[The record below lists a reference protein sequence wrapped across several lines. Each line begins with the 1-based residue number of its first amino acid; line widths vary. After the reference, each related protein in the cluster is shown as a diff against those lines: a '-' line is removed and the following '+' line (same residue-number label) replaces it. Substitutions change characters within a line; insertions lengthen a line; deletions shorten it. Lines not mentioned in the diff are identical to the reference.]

1 MEQPTKTNFDKSVYN
16 PVVFKSYKITK
27 KFIKYSF
34 YLAVIYF
41 AYEGFMS
48 WD

>member
-1 MEQPTKTNFDKSVYN
+1 MEQTVKTNFDKSAYN
-16 PVVFKSYKITK
+16 PVVFKSYKIVK
-27 KFIKYSF
+27 KLIKYSF
-34 YLAVIYF
+34 YTAVIYF